1 MLHTAFC
8 DLVGIK
14 YPIVLAGMG
23 SVAMHKLAAEVS
35 NAGGLGVIGA
45 AGCTPEQMRD
55 EIRKTREL
63 TDKPFAVDLLA
74 PIPDMMRP
82 YVPVLIE
89 EKIKLFVA
97 GLAVPTEFV
106 QTMKDHG
113 MKIIVM
119 CGKVHHGEKAQA
131 AGADVV
137 VAQGTEAGGHTGE
150 IGLMSFLPQMINA
163 VRLPVL
169 AAGGIA
175 HGSQVAAALM
185 LGAQGVIVGTRFIAT
200 PEAQAAQEY
209 RESIVKAREDST
221 MRTRCYTG
229 KPCRVIRTSY
239 AAEWEKD
246 PSKIKPFPQQ
256 GMISRQNGVMNY
268 AGIDGA
274 HADPDRTFMPT
285 GQGAGLIHEIRPAA
299 EIFADLIREAEI
311 TLRRSQTLLAE
322 TSREPI
328 SAAHPR

>member
-1 MLHTAFC
+1 
-8 DLVGIK
+8 
-14 YPIVLAGMG
+14 
-23 SVAMHKLAAEVS
+23 
-35 NAGGLGVIGA
+35 
-45 AGCTPEQMRD
+45 
-55 EIRKTREL
+55 
-63 TDKPFAVDLLA
+63 
-74 PIPDMMRP
+74 
-82 YVPVLIE
+82 
-89 EKIKLFVA
+89 
-97 GLAVPTEFV
+97 
-106 QTMKDHG
+106 MKDHG
-113 MKIIVM
+113 MKIVVM

-163 VRLPVL
+163 VRVPVL

-185 LGAQGVIVGTRFIAT
+185 LGAHGVIVGTRFIAT

-221 MRTRCYTG
+221 MRTKCYTG
-229 KPCRVIRTSY
+229 KPCRVIRNSY

-256 GMISRQNGVMNY
+256 GVISRQNGVMNF
-268 AGIDGA
+268 AGIGGA

-285 GQGAGLIHEIRPAA
+285 GQGAGLIHDIKPAA
-299 EIFADLIREAEI
+299 EVFADLIREAEA
-311 TLRRSQTLLAE
+311 TLRRSQALLAE